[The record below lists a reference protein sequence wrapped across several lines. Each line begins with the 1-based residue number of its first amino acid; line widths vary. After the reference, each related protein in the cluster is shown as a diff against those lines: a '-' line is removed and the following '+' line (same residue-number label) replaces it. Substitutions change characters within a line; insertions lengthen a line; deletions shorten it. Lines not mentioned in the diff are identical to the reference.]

1 MGNTEFRASAIA
13 WRCWRAVCVTSRCGT
28 HALAGASLL
37 LLAMSAQAQLYRW
50 TDENGK
56 VHYSDT
62 VPPSANDRARRELR
76 SDATVVRD
84 TERALTAEEKRVA
97 AQKSADSAKQREA
110 QVERERKDRALIA
123 TYTDLKDFDRVRDRA
138 LSALD
143 AEITALAERETTLNK
158 TLAAAPP
165 SAASGRPGDAA
176 RNASPLSVSARSEL
190 PALRDMLAA
199 KRRDRADI
207 AAIYASERARLAT
220 LLDAERPKT
229 ATPVAPPVAPTPR
242 R

>member
-1 MGNTEFRASAIA
+1 MRRAEVVKTGSASSNSGFWPLFRHIQRNTIEM
-13 WRCWRAVCVTSRCGT
+13 TSPVEMDYEGPAEQERVKRWT
-28 HALAGASLL
+28 
-37 LLAMSAQAQLYRW
+37 MSFLYR
-50 TDENGK
+50 TPELGGTGVDEK
-56 VHYSDT
+56 
-62 VPPSANDRARRELR
+62 
-76 SDATVVRD
+76 DASVVVRD

-176 RNASPLSVSARSEL
+176 RNAGPLSVSARSEL

-207 AAIYASERARLAT
+207 AAIYKAASENFALARALGCRIVTIQNGGRRRRLS
-220 LLDAERPKT
+220 L
-229 ATPVAPPVAPTPR
+229 
-242 R
+242 